1 VDLWLAELGVG
12 LSVRTV
18 HRPRLGL
25 EPEVRMEG
33 LTRGLSVSAVGV
45 GVSQVLPVLVMGLAA
60 EPGSILLLEQ
70 PELHLHPAVQQRLGD
85 FLLACVRSGR
95 QVIVETHSDHLLTR
109 IRRRVAEDESDRLAS
124 SLALV
129 FTERRNGATR
139 FRRLVTNRY
148 GGLDEWPRGFFDEAA
163 HDARDLLEA
172 GLRKRE
178 AEGQ

>member
-1 VDLWLAELGVG
+1 MTRRSLSAFTLLLA
-12 LSVRTV
+12 SV
-18 HRPRLGL
+18 
-25 EPEVRMEG
+25 
-33 LTRGLSVSAVGV
+33 
-45 GVSQVLPVLVMGLAA
+45 LAA
-60 EPGSILLLEQ
+60 N
-70 PELHLHPAVQQRLGD
+70 PAV
-85 FLLACVRSGR
+85 
-95 QVIVETHSDHLLTR
+95 SDDGATADTGPAAE
-109 IRRRVAEDESDRLAS
+109 AEDESDRLAS